1 MDYIKIPLYLSGPN
15 ATVDR
20 TDSVTIGTAGSYGVH
35 AFEVE
40 RGRNWD
46 NLSIKATFYQKPDN
60 GENTTTPSEDV
71 VQISVVE
78 TGDGLIPI
86 PNELFETETDEVGS
100 TQPQTWV
107 TFSGYDGENL
117 KMNSLRL
124 MLEISDTGPT
134 YTTAFTPTPDIEEQ
148 LINAVKELRDAACE
162 CATQA
167 GEYSAEAAKSAT
179 AAKTSEQ
186 NALDSENN
194 AVVSELAAEMS
205 AQSAEESEVKA
216 KEHEDNTQILYE
228 QTKVVADEAVQKVEE
243 TKEEALESLG
253 NSVAQAAASASAAK
267 QSETNA
273 KVSETNAASSASAAK
288 TSETNAAES
297 EKNAKASEDAAKVS
311 ETNAKTSETNAKAS
325 ETAAKSSQDAAKAS
339 ADAAKSSENKAASS
353 ASTAQSS
360 ATLAITQAQE
370 AQKYAGQAQTA
381 QQTTNQYVTIV
392 NAAKEDVEEY
402 RDTTRGYMQTAQQA
416 ATAAQTSR
424 DEAAGFAQQ
433 VEERIED
440 AEEFKNQAS
449 VSATAAAQSA
459 SQAQSAATNA
469 AAQLE
474 LVKDAGEDALKA
486 ITNQQATSVLVVQR
500 EGEAAVTEI
509 GEAKE
514 DALSAIS
521 EASTTATTAITTA
534 QETATTAIDTA
545 LDEATQA
552 ITAAKEEAASDIDA
566 IVVNSPQINEE
577 TGYWMIW
584 DKSADAYVDTTTLA
598 RGPQGIQ
605 GEKGDTGAVP
615 QFGVVNVTTGEEGT
629 EASASVT
636 GTAENPV
643 LNITIPKGDT
653 GEKGD
658 KGDTGATPSFTIG
671 TVTTV
676 APDVDAS
683 VTIDGTAENPVL
695 NMNIPQGETGEV
707 GPGVQAGGT
716 TGQILVK
723 KSDTDFDTEWKT
735 VDTANPP
742 EYTIVKQTAA
752 EDGYFATYYLTRN
765 SVQTGEK
772 INIPKDYLVKEAEL
786 LEVTETDTPY
796 SGAVIGDKYIDFT
809 INTQAAD
816 EDERHIYLPVKDLV
830 DTYVAGNGINI
841 ADNTVSA
848 KLDTANANGLAVDA
862 SGIKLN
868 LATSTTAGAMSGA
881 DKAKLDASSTTEQ
894 MNQAISEA
902 VADLTD
908 GTTELPYVKKS
919 GDTMAGSLTIGT
931 TTINEFGVIQS
942 DKVANNG
949 PAGNGY
955 GIDFGSEPKIC
966 NFNTNDLVTLRVGEP
981 TALSHATTKNYVDT
995 KITDL
1000 QNNKLNKNNPAF
1012 TGTLSG
1018 ADATLSGALTGN
1030 TATFSGGVTVPL
1042 EPGAEGSAT
1051 SKKYVDDSIAAIDVS
1066 EQIEPLAQRVTTA
1079 EEEIG
1084 TINTNIANITDG
1096 TTELPYVTKE
1106 EVDINGSPQEVA
1118 RAYRYTF
1125 NNEVGSAHKSS
1136 GFGFIDLTPAIVTEV
1151 DGTTDFSPLYV
1162 GEPEK
1167 DIQAAT
1173 KKYVDES
1180 IEAID
1185 VSAQIAPLTERVTT
1199 AEGEIDALQTEVS
1212 NIKDGTTTLDYMKVT
1227 DPNYTGTMSGVNA
1240 TFSGDVV
1247 VPTPDADGEAA
1258 NKNYVDSA
1266 INTAKTEIN
1275 GEIEDIK
1282 DGTTELPYIK
1292 DSGDSVTGNYS
1303 ITGTVTDTTSRTS
1316 NLQLANLNTT
1326 PDQWADAEYANVKYN
1341 STDKRVDFSLMANT
1355 GLTANGVKVSG
1366 AEPEGN
1372 SDFTTKNYVDT
1383 AVSGAKTELEEDIGT
1398 VQQTVTEHGGS
1409 IETLT
1414 QAVNNITYGTTEL
1427 PYIKN
1432 TGDTVN
1438 GDYTFNGKIN
1448 VTSPTESSHVANKE
1462 YVDTEAAIHVKKIG
1476 DIMSGPLYIDT
1487 TTNEEEWRGYTSI
1500 NGGYAYFGDS
1510 DNADYGVMLGSN
1522 GADEYPSIDFQI
1534 NEGDLEYIRIQP
1546 ENTSVLNV
1554 VRGHDGYANVRLADP
1569 VEDNDAATK
1578 RYVDEGGNNPAG
1590 LSTFTS
1596 YPVYTRRGEAVYD
1609 DASMITTPIVDGP
1622 FHSLTLYGNTKVDNP
1637 QNLIDLGSFGDGYYN
1652 SSGSKLD
1659 DTNGLSFS
1667 FDIIEGVTTYY
1678 ASYSDTLKQDISSYS
1693 YAITEVMKNG
1703 SVYGTRGDSGA
1714 VPDTISVMNTGGQP
1728 SPTSKIIVSI
1738 YGPDFSAVQDN
1749 IGNAIVTG
1757 KLQIGTDYMISPDHP
1772 KEIKNIIGS
1781 DTEGVFYCHFN
1792 YYDYLSKHY
1801 ENIGADIDTFIKNY
1815 LSSHTK
1821 PFTLSTA
1828 LDGFDGHIKWGD
1840 AFTVVPIQESNNGID
1855 YFFNSLEEYTTSC
1868 SDKYDYSAGKYIK
1881 NIGTFI
1887 INGENAASVLSLGQ
1901 VPTFTTDGEGNP
1913 ILGTPRNVIKIAVP
1927 NCVSGTL
1934 PEASVSVE
1942 GTRASFAS
1950 ALTGWTEDC
1959 QKILSSHFPP
1969 IELAETVNLYINN
1982 GSMALDNV
1990 IFYGYTLALTEN
2002 QRAYYQN
2009 SLDGSICFISNS
2021 ITTIEQATSYFS
2033 THPLTIKY
2041 ILNEPEEYGIP
2052 EEDMTFY
2059 KQMDKNMELNDY
2071 MLIFV
2076 GDKTE
2081 DGNWEI
2087 SNNIG
2092 TSDSLSESLG
2102 VFEANWKMKCYG
2114 RYDMYIDKEID
2125 DVKRIAQSY
2134 ANDAKERRVEN
2145 TLDEDGS
2152 YDANID
2158 SNALFILDTTKAA
2171 TTITLRFRE
2180 PSDTD
2185 YVYTYH
2191 FIFRSGA
2198 TPTVLT
2204 LPDGV
2209 ILPDGFEIEANRIY
2223 EINIMENLLSYQ
2235 SWPVE

>member
-134 YTTAFTPTPDIEEQ
+134 YTTAFTPTPDVEEQ

-194 AVVSELAAEMS
+194 AAVSELAAEMS

-273 KVSETNAASSASAAK
+273 KASETNAASSASAAK

-402 RDTTRGYMQTAQQA
+402 RDATRGYMQTAQQA
-416 ATAAQTSR
+416 ATATQTSR

-514 DALSAIS
+514 EALSAIS
-521 EASTTATTAITTA
+521 EASTTATTTITTA

-566 IVVNSPQINEE
+566 IVVNSPQINTE
-577 TGYWMIW
+577 TGYWMTW
-584 DKSADAYVDTTTLA
+584 DKNADAYVDTTTLA

-605 GEKGDTGAVP
+605 GEKGETGAVP

-636 GTAENPV
+636 GPAENPV

-658 KGDTGATPSFTIG
+658 RGDTGATPNFTVG

-676 APDVDAS
+676 APDVNAS
-683 VTIDGTAENPVL
+683 ITIDGTAENPVL

-723 KSDTDFDTEWKT
+723 KSDADFDTEWKT

-742 EYTIVKQTAA
+742 EYTIVKQATA

-765 SVQTGEK
+765 AVQTGEK

-786 LEVTETDTPY
+786 LEVTETDVPY

-830 DTYVAGNGINI
+830 DTYIAGNGINI

-862 SGIKLN
+862 AGIKLN

-1012 TGTLSG
+1012 TGALSG

-1066 EQIEPLAQRVTTA
+1066 EQIKPLAQRITTA

-1106 EVDINGSPQEVA
+1106 EVDISGSPQEVA

-1125 NNEVGSAHKSS
+1125 NGEIGEARKSS

-1151 DGTTDFSPLYV
+1151 DGSTSFSPLYV

-1282 DGTTELPYIK
+1282 DGTTELPYMK

-1326 PDQWADAEYANVKYN
+1326 PDQWTDAEYANVKYS
-1341 STDKRVDFSLMANT
+1341 STDKRVDFSLMTNT

-1366 AEPEGN
+1366 AEPEEN

-1383 AVSGAKTELEEDIGT
+1383 AVNGAKNEASSALSAAKTELEEDIGT
-1398 VQQTVTEHGGS
+1398 VQQTVTQHSGS

-1414 QAVNNITYGTTEL
+1414 QAVSDIVDGTTEL

-1432 TGDTVN
+1432 TGDTVD
-1438 GDYTFNGKIN
+1438 GDYTFNGKVNIN
-1448 VTSPTESSHVANKE
+1448 QPTDNTNAANKE
-1462 YVDTEAAIHVKKIG
+1462 YVDTKDTALDQKISKIVDG
-1476 DIMSGPLYIDT
+1476 T
-1487 TTNEEEWRGYTSI
+1487 TTLGYIKNT
-1500 NGGYAYFGDS
+1500 GGTATGAYDFT
-1510 DNADYGVMLGSN
+1510 
-1522 GADEYPSIDFQI
+1522 GATMKVASPSED
-1534 NEGDLEYIRIQP
+1534 
-1546 ENTSVLNV
+1546 
-1554 VRGHDGYANVRLADP
+1554 AN
-1569 VEDNDAATK
+1569 AATK
-1578 RYVDEGGNNPAG
+1578 GYVDGEVVLAKEKREVVETGAMTEYTISFMEPNTLYILPAK
-1590 LSTFTS
+1590 T
-1596 YPVYTRRGEAVYD
+1596 
-1609 DASMITTPIVDGP
+1609 ITT
-1622 FHSLTLYGNTKVDNP
+1622 LTVTAFAAP
-1637 QNLIDLGSFGDGYYN
+1637 
-1652 SSGSKLD
+1652 SS
-1659 DTNGLSFS
+1659 
-1667 FDIIEGVTTYY
+1667 
-1678 ASYSDTLKQDISSYS
+1678 
-1693 YAITEVMKNG
+1693 
-1703 SVYGTRGDSGA
+1703 
-1714 VPDTISVMNTGGQP
+1714 
-1728 SPTSKIIVSI
+1728 
-1738 YGPDFSAVQDN
+1738 
-1749 IGNAIVTG
+1749 
-1757 KLQIGTDYMISPDHP
+1757 
-1772 KEIKNIIGS
+1772 
-1781 DTEGVFYCHFN
+1781 
-1792 YYDYLSKHY
+1792 
-1801 ENIGADIDTFIKNY
+1801 
-1815 LSSHTK
+1815 
-1821 PFTLSTA
+1821 
-1828 LDGFDGHIKWGD
+1828 
-1840 AFTVVPIQESNNGID
+1840 
-1855 YFFNSLEEYTTSC
+1855 
-1868 SDKYDYSAGKYIK
+1868 
-1881 NIGTFI
+1881 
-1887 INGENAASVLSLGQ
+1887 
-1901 VPTFTTDGEGNP
+1901 
-1913 ILGTPRNVIKIAVP
+1913 
-1927 NCVSGTL
+1927 
-1934 PEASVSVE
+1934 
-1942 GTRASFAS
+1942 
-1950 ALTGWTEDC
+1950 
-1959 QKILSSHFPP
+1959 
-1969 IELAETVNLYINN
+1969 
-1982 GSMALDNV
+1982 
-1990 IFYGYTLALTEN
+1990 
-2002 QRAYYQN
+2002 
-2009 SLDGSICFISNS
+2009 
-2021 ITTIEQATSYFS
+2021 
-2033 THPLTIKY
+2033 
-2041 ILNEPEEYGIP
+2041 
-2052 EEDMTFY
+2052 
-2059 KQMDKNMELNDY
+2059 
-2071 MLIFV
+2071 
-2076 GDKTE
+2076 
-2081 DGNWEI
+2081 
-2087 SNNIG
+2087 
-2092 TSDSLSESLG
+2092 
-2102 VFEANWKMKCYG
+2102 
-2114 RYDMYIDKEID
+2114 
-2125 DVKRIAQSY
+2125 
-2134 ANDAKERRVEN
+2134 
-2145 TLDEDGS
+2145 
-2152 YDANID
+2152 
-2158 SNALFILDTTKAA
+2158 
-2171 TTITLRFRE
+2171 
-2180 PSDTD
+2180 TD

-2191 FIFRSGA
+2191 MVFHAGTNFSS
-2198 TPTVLT
+2198 LN

-2209 ILPDGFEIEANRIY
+2209 IIPDGFEIEGGRIY

-2235 SWPVE
+2235 SWPDEA

>member
-194 AVVSELAAEMS
+194 AAVSELAAEMS
-205 AQSAEESEVKA
+205 AQAAEESEVKA
-216 KEHEDNTQILYE
+216 KEHENNTQILYE
-228 QTKVVADEAVQKVEE
+228 QTKVAADEAVQKVEE

-273 KVSETNAASSASAAK
+273 KASETNAASSASAAK

-360 ATLAITQAQE
+360 ATLAISQAQE

-402 RDTTRGYMQTAQQA
+402 RDATRGYMQTAQQA
-416 ATAAQTSR
+416 ATATQTSR

-449 VSATAAAQSA
+449 DSATAAAQSA
-459 SQAQSAATNA
+459 GQAQSAATNA

-474 LVKDAGEDALKA
+474 LVKNAGEDALKA

-521 EASTTATTAITTA
+521 EASSTATTAITTA

-566 IVVNSPQINEE
+566 IVVNSPQINVE
-577 TGYWMIW
+577 TGYWMTW

-605 GEKGDTGAVP
+605 GEKGETGAVP

-636 GTAENPV
+636 GPAENPV

-658 KGDTGATPSFTIG
+658 RGDTGATPSLTVG

-676 APDVDAS
+676 APDVEAS

-695 NMNIPQGETGEV
+695 NMNIPQGETGEM

-723 KSDTDFDTEWKT
+723 KSDADFDTEWKT

-765 SVQTGEK
+765 AVQTGEK

-786 LEVTETDTPY
+786 LEVTETDVPY

-830 DTYVAGNGINI
+830 DTYVAGNGISI
-841 ADNTVSA
+841 ADNAVSVKIDA
-848 KLDTANANGLAVDA
+848 ANANGLAVDA

-868 LATSTTAGAMSGA
+868 LATSTIAGAMSGA

-894 MNQAISEA
+894 MNQAISNAIDETLA
-902 VADLTD
+902 EITEDPTKLPFVNINGDTMHGSLT
-908 GTTELPYVKKS
+908 TTELFTDFVTIRNAGTDGQTGFQS
-919 GDTMAGSLTIGT
+919 NRDTNHIRVFDQVENA
-931 TTINEFGVIQS
+931 
-942 DKVANNG
+942 
-949 PAGNGY
+949 
-955 GIDFGSEPKIC
+955 
-966 NFNTNDLVTLRVGEP
+966 LVPIEVGEP
-981 TALSHATTKNYVDT
+981 TNSQDASTKKYVDD
-995 KITDL
+995 KITIETTARTEAIEDL
-1000 QNNKLNKNNPAF
+1000 NEAKADKTNPTF

-1212 NIKDGTTTLDYMKVT
+1212 NIKDGTTTLDYMKVA

-1292 DSGDSVTGNYS
+1292 DSGDSVAGNYS
-1303 ITGTVTDTTSRTS
+1303 ITGTVTNTTSRTS

-1326 PDQWADAEYANVKYN
+1326 PDQWTDAEYANVKYN
-1341 STDKRVDFSLMANT
+1341 STDKRVDFSLMTNT

-1366 AEPEGN
+1366 AEPEGAN
-1372 SDFTTKNYVDT
+1372 DFTTKNYVDT
-1383 AVSGAKTELEEDIGT
+1383 AVSGAKSEASSALSAAKTELEEDIGT
-1398 VQQTVTEHGGS
+1398 VQQTVTQHGES
-1409 IETLT
+1409 ITTLS
-1414 QAVNNITYGTTEL
+1414 QAVSDIVDGTTEL

-1432 TGDTVN
+1432 TGDTVD
-1438 GDYTFNGKIN
+1438 GDYTFNGKVNIN
-1448 VTSPTESSHVANKE
+1448 QPTDNPNAANKE
-1462 YVDTEAAIHVKKIG
+1462 YVDTKDTALDQKI
-1476 DIMSGPLYIDT
+1476 S
-1487 TTNEEEWRGYTSI
+1487 
-1500 NGGYAYFGDS
+1500 
-1510 DNADYGVMLGSN
+1510 
-1522 GADEYPSIDFQI
+1522 
-1534 NEGDLEYIRIQP
+1534 
-1546 ENTSVLNV
+1546 
-1554 VRGHDGYANVRLADP
+1554 
-1569 VEDNDAATK
+1569 K
-1578 RYVDEGGNNPAG
+1578 
-1590 LSTFTS
+1590 
-1596 YPVYTRRGEAVYD
+1596 
-1609 DASMITTPIVDGP
+1609 IVDGTT
-1622 FHSLTLYGNTKVDNP
+1622 TL
-1637 QNLIDLGSFGDGYYN
+1637 GYI
-1652 SSGSKLD
+1652 K
-1659 DTNGLSFS
+1659 
-1667 FDIIEGVTTYY
+1667 
-1678 ASYSDTLKQDISSYS
+1678 
-1693 YAITEVMKNG
+1693 
-1703 SVYGTRGDSGA
+1703 
-1714 VPDTISVMNTGGQP
+1714 NTGGTATGAYDFTGATMKVASP
-1728 SPTSKIIVSI
+1728 SEDANAANKGYVDGEVVLAKEKREIIE
-1738 YGPDFSAVQDN
+1738 
-1749 IGNAIVTG
+1749 TG
-1757 KLQIGTDYMISPDHP
+1757 
-1772 KEIKNIIGS
+1772 E
-1781 DTEGVFYCHFN
+1781 V
-1792 YYDYLSKHY
+1792 
-1801 ENIGADIDTFIKNY
+1801 A
-1815 LSSHTK
+1815 
-1821 PFTLSTA
+1821 
-1828 LDGFDGHIKWGD
+1828 
-1840 AFTVVPIQESNNGID
+1840 
-1855 YFFNSLEEYTTSC
+1855 EYTIS
-1868 SDKYDYSAGKYIK
+1868 SMK
-1881 NIGTFI
+1881 
-1887 INGENAASVLSLGQ
+1887 
-1901 VPTFTTDGEGNP
+1901 
-1913 ILGTPRNVIKIAVP
+1913 P
-1927 NCVSGTL
+1927 NT
-1934 PEASVSVE
+1934 
-1942 GTRASFAS
+1942 
-1950 ALTGWTEDC
+1950 
-1959 QKILSSHFPP
+1959 
-1969 IELAETVNLYINN
+1969 LYI
-1982 GSMALDNV
+1982 LPV
-1990 IFYGYTLALTEN
+1990 KT
-2002 QRAYYQN
+2002 
-2009 SLDGSICFISNS
+2009 
-2021 ITTIEQATSYFS
+2021 ITT
-2033 THPLTIKY
+2033 LTV
-2041 ILNEPEEYGIP
+2041 
-2052 EEDMTFY
+2052 TAF
-2059 KQMDKNMELNDY
+2059 
-2071 MLIFV
+2071 
-2076 GDKTE
+2076 
-2081 DGNWEI
+2081 
-2087 SNNIG
+2087 
-2092 TSDSLSESLG
+2092 
-2102 VFEANWKMKCYG
+2102 
-2114 RYDMYIDKEID
+2114 
-2125 DVKRIAQSY
+2125 
-2134 ANDAKERRVEN
+2134 
-2145 TLDEDGS
+2145 
-2152 YDANID
+2152 
-2158 SNALFILDTTKAA
+2158 AA
-2171 TTITLRFRE
+2171 
-2180 PSDTD
+2180 PSSTD

-2191 FIFRSGA
+2191 MVFHAGTNFSS
-2198 TPTVLT
+2198 LN

-2209 ILPDGFEIEANRIY
+2209 IIPDGFEIEGGRIY

-2235 SWPVE
+2235 SWPDEA

>member
-194 AVVSELAAEMS
+194 AAISELAAEMS

-273 KVSETNAASSASAAK
+273 KASETNAASSASAAK

-402 RDTTRGYMQTAQQA
+402 RDATRGYMQTAQQA

-514 DALSAIS
+514 EALSAIS
-521 EASTTATTAITTA
+521 EASTTATTTITTA

-566 IVVNSPQINEE
+566 IVVNSPQINAE
-577 TGYWMIW
+577 TGYWMTW

-605 GEKGDTGAVP
+605 GEKGETGAVP

-636 GTAENPV
+636 GP
-643 LNITIPKGDT
+643 
-653 GEKGD
+653 
-658 KGDTGATPSFTIG
+658 
-671 TVTTV
+671 
-676 APDVDAS
+676 
-683 VTIDGTAENPVL
+683 AENPVL
-695 NMNIPQGETGEV
+695 NMNIPQGETGEM

-723 KSDTDFDTEWKT
+723 KSDADFDTEWKT

-742 EYTIVKQTAA
+742 EYTIVKQATA

-765 SVQTGEK
+765 TVQTGEK

-786 LEVTETDTPY
+786 LEVTETDVPY

-862 SGIKLN
+862 AGIKLN

-902 VADLTD
+902 VSDLTD

-1018 ADATLSGALTGN
+1018 ANATLSGALTGN

-1151 DGTTDFSPLYV
+1151 DGSTGFSPLYV

-1326 PDQWADAEYANVKYN
+1326 PDQWADAEYANVKYS
-1341 STDKRVDFSLMANT
+1341 STDKRVDFSLMTNT

-1462 YVDTEAAIHVKKIG
+1462 YVDTEAATHVKKIG

-1510 DNADYGVMLGSN
+1510 DDADYGVMLGSN

-1554 VRGHDGYANVRLADP
+1554 VRGHDGYANIRLADP

-1596 YPVYTRRGEAVYD
+1596 YPVYTRRGEADYNN
-1609 DASMITTPIVDGP
+1609 ASAITTPIVDGP

-1652 SSGSKLD
+1652 SGGSKLT

-1667 FDIIEGVTTYY
+1667 FNVQDEVSTYY
-1678 ASYSDTLKQDISSYS
+1678 VSYSGTLKQDIASYS
-1693 YAITEVMKNG
+1693 YAITEVLSTG

-1714 VPDTISVMNTGGQP
+1714 VPDTITVANTSGQP
-1728 SPTSKIIVSI
+1728 AKTSKIIVSI
-1738 YGPDFSAVQDN
+1738 YGTNFSTVQSD
-1749 IGNAIVTG
+1749 IGTKIVLG
-1757 KLQIGTDYMISPDHP
+1757 ELQIGTDYMISPDHP

-1792 YYDYLSKHY
+1792 YYDYLS
-1801 ENIGADIDTFIKNY
+1801 ELLEGAQEDIDTFSKNF
-1815 LSSHTK
+1815 LSSHAK

-1828 LDGFDGHIKWGD
+1828 LDGFESHIKYAD
-1840 AFTVVPIQESNNGID
+1840 MTSVVPIQESNNGID
-1855 YFFNSLEEYTTSC
+1855 YFFNSSEEYTTSC

-1881 NIGTFI
+1881 NIGTFV

-1901 VPTFTTDGEGNP
+1901 VPTFTTDEEGNP

-1934 PEASVSVE
+1934 PEDSVSVE

-1950 ALTGWTEDC
+1950 AYTGWADDY

-1969 IELAETVNLYINN
+1969 ITLAETVKLYINN

-2002 QRAYYQN
+2002 QRVYYQN

-2041 ILNEPEEYGIP
+2041 ILNESEEYGIP

-2059 KQMDKNMELNDY
+2059 KQMDKNMELYDY
-2071 MLIFV
+2071 MYILV

-2087 SNNIG
+2087 SNNIVA
-2092 TSDSLSESLG
+2092 SDSFSESFGALD
-2102 VFEANWKMKCYG
+2102 ANWKMKCYG

-2134 ANDAKERRVEN
+2134 ANDAKERRVER

-2152 YDANID
+2152 YDADIG
-2158 SNALFILDTTKAA
+2158 SNVLFILETTKAA
-2171 TTITLRFRE
+2171 TTITLGFIE
-2180 PSDTD
+2180 PSDTT

-2204 LPDGV
+2204 LPDEV
-2209 ILPDGFEIEANRIY
+2209 IYPDGFEIEANRIY

>member
-46 NLSIKATFYQKPDN
+46 GLSIKATFYQKPDN
-60 GENTTTPSEDV
+60 GENTTTPSDEV
-71 VQISVVE
+71 IQISVVE

-186 NALDSENN
+186 NAFDSETN
-194 AVVSELAAEMS
+194 AAASELSAELSAQAAEGSELAAKSYETR
-205 AQSAEESEVKA
+205 A
-216 KEHEDNTQILYE
+216 KDLYD
-228 QTKVVADEAVQKVEE
+228 QTKVSADE
-243 TKEEALESLG
+243 
-253 NSVAQAAASASAAK
+253 AAASAEAAKQSELNAKASEDGVTASATAAK

-273 KVSETNAASSASAAK
+273 AQSEA
-288 TSETNAAES
+288 
-297 EKNAKASEDAAKVS
+297 NAKASEEAAKTS

-339 ADAAKSSENKAASS
+339 ADAAKTSENKAASS

-370 AQKYAGQAQTA
+370 AQKYAGQAQSA
-381 QQTTNQYVTIV
+381 QQTINQYVTII
-392 NAAKEDVEEY
+392 NAAKEDIEELH
-402 RDTTRGYMQTAQQA
+402 DATRGFAQSA
-416 ATAAQTSR
+416 EEASTAAITAR
-424 DEAAGFAQQ
+424 DEAAGFATQ
-433 VEERIED
+433 VQEGIED
-440 AEEFKNQAS
+440 AAEYAQQAS
-449 VSATAAAQSA
+449 DSATAAAQSA

-486 ITNQQATSVLVVQR
+486 IANQQAASVLVVQR

-521 EASTTATTAITTA
+521 EASTTATATITTA

-577 TGYWMIW
+577 TGYWMTW

-615 QFGVVNVTTGEEGT
+615 QFGVVNVTTGKEGT

-658 KGDTGATPSFTIG
+658 KGDTGATPNLSIG
-671 TVTTV
+671 TITTIS
-676 APDVDAS
+676 PDEEAS

-695 NMNIPQGETGEV
+695 NMNIPQGETGET
-707 GPGVQAGGT
+707 GPGVQVGGT

-723 KSDTDFDTEWKT
+723 KSDADFDTEWKT

-742 EYTIVKQTAA
+742 EYTIVKQSAA
-752 EDGYFATYYLTRN
+752 EDGYFATYYLTKN
-765 SVQTGEK
+765 AVQAGEK

-786 LEVTETDTPY
+786 LEVTETDVPY

-809 INTQAAD
+809 INTQASD
-816 EDERHIYLPVKDLV
+816 EDEQHIYLPVKDLV
-830 DTYVAGNGINI
+830 DTYVAGNGITI
-841 ADNTVSA
+841 VDNAVSA
-848 KLDTANANGLAVDA
+848 KIDTANANGLAVDA
-862 SGIKLN
+862 NGVKLN

-881 DKAKLDASSTTEQ
+881 DKTKLDASSTTEQ
-894 MNQAISEA
+894 MNQAISNAIDETLA
-902 VADLTD
+902 EIKEDPTKLPFVNINGDTMHGSLT
-908 GTTELPYVKKS
+908 TTELFTDFVTIRNAGTDGQTGFQS
-919 GDTMAGSLTIGT
+919 NRDTNHIRVFDQVENA
-931 TTINEFGVIQS
+931 
-942 DKVANNG
+942 
-949 PAGNGY
+949 
-955 GIDFGSEPKIC
+955 
-966 NFNTNDLVTLRVGEP
+966 LVPIEVGEP
-981 TALSHATTKNYVDT
+981 VNS
-995 KITDL
+995 
-1000 QNNKLNKNNPAF
+1000 Q
-1012 TGTLSG
+1012 
-1018 ADATLSGALTGN
+1018 DAST
-1030 TATFSGGVTVPL
+1030 
-1042 EPGAEGSAT
+1042 
-1051 SKKYVDDSIAAIDVS
+1051 KKYVDDQIAAIDVS
-1066 EQIEPLAQRVTTA
+1066 EQIEPLTQRVTTA
-1079 EEEIG
+1079 EGEID
-1084 TINTNIANITDG
+1084 TLQNDIINITNG
-1096 TTELPYVTKE
+1096 TTDIPYIENSNGSYVGKLMGENLQLSGSINAANAEFTGSVTIPVTPINDASATSKKYVDEKVAALPYVTKE
-1106 EVDINGSPQEVA
+1106 EVDISGSPQEVA

-1125 NNEVGSAHKSS
+1125 NGENEGTRKSS

-1151 DGTTDFSPLYV
+1151 DGSTSFSPLYV

-1199 AEGEIDALQTEVS
+1199 AENEIDALQTEVS
-1212 NIKDGTTTLDYMKVT
+1212 NIKDGTTTLDYMKIT
-1227 DPNYTGTMSGVNA
+1227 DPSYTGTMSGVNA

-1258 NKNYVDSA
+1258 NKSYVDSA

-1292 DSGDSVTGNYS
+1292 DNGDSVTGNYS
-1303 ITGTVTDTTSRTS
+1303 INGTVTDTASRTS

-1326 PDQWADAEYANVKYN
+1326 PDQWTDAEYANIKYN
-1341 STDKRVDFSLMANT
+1341 STDKRVDFSLMAST

-1366 AEPEGN
+1366 ADPEGTN
-1372 SDFTTKNYVDT
+1372 DFTTKNYVDT
-1383 AVSGAKTELEEDIGT
+1383 AVSGAKSEATNAVNAAKTELEEDIGT
-1398 VQQTVTEHGGS
+1398 VQQTVTEHGTNIG
-1409 IETLT
+1409 ILT

-1438 GDYTFNGKIN
+1438 GDYDF
-1448 VTSPTESSHVANKE
+1448 TS
-1462 YVDTEAAIHVKKIG
+1462 
-1476 DIMSGPLYIDT
+1476 
-1487 TTNEEEWRGYTSI
+1487 
-1500 NGGYAYFGDS
+1500 
-1510 DNADYGVMLGSN
+1510 
-1522 GADEYPSIDFQI
+1522 
-1534 NEGDLEYIRIQP
+1534 
-1546 ENTSVLNV
+1546 
-1554 VRGHDGYANVRLADP
+1554 ANVRVADP
-1569 VEDNDAATK
+1569 IEDNDAATK
-1578 RYVDEGGNNPAG
+1578 RYADEVAKSSPAG

-1596 YPVYTRRGEAVYD
+1596 YPVYNRRGEADYGN
-1609 DASMITTPIVDGP
+1609 ASMITTPIVDGP

-1637 QNLIDLGSFGDGYYN
+1637 TNLINLDSFGDGYYN
-1652 SSGSKLD
+1652 KDGSKLT

-1667 FDIIEGVTTYY
+1667 FDVQDGVSTYY
-1678 ASYSDTLKQDISSYS
+1678 VSYYGSLKQDIASYS
-1693 YAITEVMKNG
+1693 YAITEVLSTG

-1714 VPDTISVMNTGGQP
+1714 VPDTITVANTGGQP
-1728 SPTSKIIVSI
+1728 AKTTKIIVSI
-1738 YGPDFSAVQDN
+1738 CGTNFSTVQSN
-1749 IGNAIVTG
+1749 IKNKIVSG
-1757 KLQIGTDYMISPDHP
+1757 ELQIGTDYMISPDHP

-1792 YYDYLSKHY
+1792 YYDYVSESYKTQ
-1801 ENIGADIDTFIKNY
+1801 EDPDAFVKNY
-1815 LSSHTK
+1815 LSSHAK

-1828 LDGFDGHIKWGD
+1828 LDGFEGHIQNND
-1840 AFTVVPIQESNNGID
+1840 YVISVPIQESNNGID
-1855 YFFNSLEEYTTSC
+1855 YFFNSSEEYVTSC
-1868 SDKYDYSAGKYIK
+1868 SDKYDYSTGKYIK
-1881 NIGTFI
+1881 NIGTFVV
-1887 INGENAASVLSLGQ
+1887 NGENAASVLSLGQ
-1901 VPTFTTDGEGNP
+1901 VPTFTTDGERNP
-1913 ILGTPRNVIKIAVP
+1913 ILGTPRNVIKITVP

-1934 PEASVSVE
+1934 PEENFSIE

-1950 ALTGWTEDC
+1950 AKTGWAEDY
-1959 QKILSSHFPP
+1959 QKILSSHFLPMR
-1969 IELAETVNLYINN
+1969 LAETMNLYINN
-1982 GSMALDNV
+1982 GSVALDNV

-2002 QRAYYQN
+2002 QEFYYQN

-2041 ILNEPEEYGIP
+2041 ILNEPEEYDIP
-2052 EEDMTFY
+2052 EKDMTFY
-2059 KQMDKNMELNDY
+2059 KQMDKNMESSDY
-2071 MLIFV
+2071 MMILV
-2076 GDKTE
+2076 GDKAE

-2087 SNNIG
+2087 SNVNSWAV
-2092 TSDSLSESLG
+2092 SDTFGELFG
-2102 VFEANWKMKCYG
+2102 AFEANWKMKCYG
-2114 RYDMYIDKEID
+2114 RYDMYIDKKIERTE
-2125 DVKRIAQSY
+2125 RIAQNY
-2134 ANDAKERRVEN
+2134 ANSAKERRLERGLQDDN
-2145 TLDEDGS
+2145 S
-2152 YDANID
+2152 FNSSIS
-2158 SNALFILDTTKAA
+2158 SNCLHILDTTKAA
-2171 TTITLRFRE
+2171 TTVTIDFTD
-2180 PSDTD
+2180 PSDID

-2198 TPTVLT
+2198 TPTVLN

-2235 SWPVE
+2235 SWPDE